1 MNHEGVS
8 RGRASSVSISM
19 CPPPPSGAR
28 RASLGCPP
36 PLSNRPVCCTPS
48 SVSLSSSSSRR
59 SMPSLSSSRSSSLP
73 STGSLRSITRN
84 PQRLPSRPPSYTA
97 INPECLL
104 ERGAERP
111 RAWTASVMNAPPS
124 YSEALC
130 QAPPAYELVPELS
143 YHPTQDPRGVYSSRS
158 NPDRLA
164 HRRQNPICIFIIVVA
179 TMLLILGLL
188 LTITLSSLTNG
199 KKDK

>member
-1 MNHEGVS
+1 MRPEGVS

-19 CPPPPSGAR
+19 CPPPPNGAR
-28 RASLGCPP
+28 RASLGCAP
-36 PLSNRPVCCTPS
+36 PLNSRPVCCAPS

-59 SMPSLSSSRSSSLP
+59 SMPSLGSSRSSSLP
-73 STGSLRSITRN
+73 STGSLRSITRD
-84 PQRLPSRPPSYTA
+84 PERLPSRPPSYTA

-111 RAWTASVMNAPPS
+111 RVWTASVMTAPPS

-158 NPDRLA
+158 DPHQTSR
-164 HRRQNPICIFIIVVA
+164 RRQNPICIFIIVVA

-199 KKDK
+199 KKEK